1 MKTKNRYIIRSR
13 ISEAKFREIV
23 KLFLLDLQANQISQI
38 SGISRNSINKYLKA
52 IRLAIIQNNPMP
64 SNIFQEYSHN
74 SNPNLIGIINHH
86 GKIYTQL
93 IPKSKEEEILYQ
105 IKHRLDKIDENS
117 QYTQIYN
124 GVIHLKKNRYYRL
137 EKSEHINTKYPIT
150 TSEAF
155 WRYSKNRLSK
165 FRGLSKNSIYLH
177 FKECEFRFNTKDE
190 DQYPLLL
197 KLFREKPLKL
207 SNTNT

>member
-52 IRLAIIQNNPMP
+52 IRLTIIQHNLTPISMFNESPTNPAP
-64 SNIFQEYSHN
+64 A
-74 SNPNLIGIINHH
+74 LIGVINHN

-93 IPKSKEEEILYQ
+93 IPRSKEESILQQ
-105 IKHRLDKIDENS
+105 IKNRLEKKEENIES
-117 QYTQIYN
+117 NQIYS
-124 GVIHLKKNRYYRL
+124 GVIHLKKHRYYRL
-137 EKSEHINTKYPIT
+137 EKKEQANLKHSIS

-155 WRYSKNRLSK
+155 WGYSKNRLAK

-190 DQYPLLL
+190 DQYALLL
-197 KLFREKPLKL
+197 KLLREKPLKL
-207 SNTNT
+207 S

>member
-52 IRLAIIQNNPMP
+52 IRITIIKNNPLP
-64 SNIFQEYSHN
+64 TTISHEFSHN
-74 SNPNLIGIINHH
+74 PNPNLIGVINYN

-93 IPKSKEEEILYQ
+93 IPESKEEEILQQ
-105 IKHRLDKIDENS
+105 IKHRLDKTDENLQS
-117 QYTQIYN
+117 TQIYN
-124 GVIHLKKNRYYRL
+124 GIIHLKKHRYYRL
-137 EKSEHINTKYPIT
+137 ENTEQTNTKYAIT

-155 WRYSKNRLSK
+155 WGYSKNRLSK
-165 FRGLSKNSIYLH
+165 FRGLSKNSIDLH
-177 FKECEFRFNTKDE
+177 FKECEFRFNTKDQ
-190 DQYPLLL
+190 DQYSLLL

-207 SNTNT
+207 S

>member
-13 ISEAKFREIV
+13 ISEAKFREII

-52 IRLAIIQNNPMP
+52 MRLTIIKNNPTP
-64 SNIFQEYSHN
+64 VSIFNEYSHN
-74 SNPNLIGIINHH
+74 PNPILIGIINHN

-93 IPKSKEEEILYQ
+93 VPASKEDDILQQ
-105 IKHRLDKIDENS
+105 IKHRLNKTEENQEFNS
-117 QYTQIYN
+117 IYN
-124 GVIHLKKNRYYRL
+124 GVIHLKKYKYYRL
-137 EKSEHINTKYPIT
+137 TNREQQTNSKNTIS

-155 WRYSKNRLSK
+155 WGYSKNRLSK

-177 FKECEFRFNTKDE
+177 FKECEFRFNTKDT
-190 DQYPLLL
+190 DQYSILL
-197 KLFREKPLKL
+197 KLFREQPLKL
-207 SNTNT
+207 S